1 MKGYV
6 IWTAT
11 GPILALTSALT
22 PDDPDFV
29 GRLLE
34 KGVERFI
41 ATPVPLELIEARYGE
56 RYQMV
61 LNDRRQTDILRV
73 VDEDGDQVVK
83 NFSMH
88 EVGPPEL
95 CEVA

>member
-1 MKGYV
+1 MKAYI
-6 IWTAT
+6 IWAGS
-11 GPILALTSALT
+11 GPILALTNANS

-41 ATPVPLELIEARYGE
+41 ATPVPLELVESRYGE
-56 RYQMV
+56 RFHIV
-61 LNDRRQTDILRV
+61 LGDRRQTDILRV
-73 VDEDGDQVVK
+73 VDEDGDQVVR

-88 EVGPPEL
+88 EIGPAEM
-95 CEVA
+95 CEMA